1 MSFLQKIMNKGEREM
16 KGSMEL
22 KNELFKID
30 GKGYKAYKA
39 LEGRYD
45 FKKYVLSIDHVQGD
59 PFASP
64 SRVRVII
71 DNKVGQIPEELF
83 DNKNKEIAVCD
94 FLTRLF
100 SKNIRNQ
107 SEKIFGSG
115 KSGLIEISRCPQE
128 ILERTAIIR
137 NKSFF
142 EARFY
147 VGFPARGRSVLARE
161 LEKIIFNIIPNIVES
176 TFIYENIDKLALI
189 NRVKLMEDQCFIRE
203 NLKEK
208 GLVAFVANGSI
219 LPRESGISAR
229 PLRDGKKFVSPQAL
243 EVEFDTPNRGKIKGM
258 RIPEGINLI
267 VGGGQHGKSTLLKAL
282 ELGIYNHIEG
292 DGREFVITDESAL
305 KVRAEDGRAITSTD
319 ISLFINNLP
328 NGKDTVKFNT
338 ENASGSTS
346 QAANIIEAIEGKS
359 KVLLIDEDTSATN
372 FMIRDDIMQQLVVK
386 EKEPITPFIDVA
398 KSLYKRLGISTILVA
413 GSCGDFFDIADLV
426 IQMDCYEP
434 YEVTTKA
441 KELSRGKI
449 SLRDDL
455 DIHIDFGRVLVKGSI
470 SEGPKGIK
478 IKNLGKD
485 GLSINKE
492 NIDLKSVEQI
502 VDGEQINTI
511 GMTIKFIEDKYSGKD
526 LTVERIVDEIEK
538 DLTKSLI
545 GIDNI
550 KGGNGSL
557 AMPRKQEILCAINRL
572 RTLKIKE

>member
-1 MSFLQKIMNKGEREM
+1 M

-64 SRVRVII
+64 SRVRII
-71 DNKVGQIPEELF
+71 MDNKIAQIPEELF

-137 NKSFF
+137 NKNFF
-142 EARFY
+142 EVRFY

-176 TFIYENIDKLALI
+176 TFIYKNINKLALI

-203 NLKEK
+203 NLKKK

-219 LPRESGISAR
+219 LPRESGVSAR
-229 PLRDGKKFVSPQAL
+229 PLRDGKKFISPQAL
-243 EVEFDTPNRGKIKGM
+243 EVEFDTPNRGKIRGMGIPKG
-258 RIPEGINLI
+258 ITLI
-267 VGGGQHGKSTLLKAL
+267 VGGGYHGKSTLLKAL

-455 DIHIDFGRVLVKGSI
+455 DIYIDFGRVLVKGSI

-502 VDGEQINTI
+502 VDSEQINTI

-526 LTVERIVDEIEK
+526 LTVEKIVDEIEK
-538 DLTKSLI
+538 NLTKNLI
-545 GIDNI
+545 GIDNT

-572 RTLKIKE
+572 RTLKIKK

>member
-1 MSFLQKIMNKGEREM
+1 M
-16 KGSMEL
+16 KSSVEL

-30 GKGYKAYKA
+30 GKGYKAYKV
-39 LEGRYD
+39 LEGKYD

-64 SRVRVII
+64 SRVRIII
-71 DNKVGQIPEELF
+71 DNKIAQIPEELF
-83 DNKNKEIAVCD
+83 DNKNKAIAVCD

-100 SKNIRNQ
+100 SKNIKNQ

-137 NKSFF
+137 NKNFF

-161 LEKIIFNIIPNIVES
+161 LEKIIFNIIPNIVEN
-176 TFIYENIDKLALI
+176 TFIYKNINKLNLI
-189 NRVKLMEDQCFIRE
+189 NRVKLIEDQFYIRK

-208 GLVAFVANGSI
+208 GLVAFVANESI
-219 LPRESGISAR
+219 LPRESGVSAR
-229 PLRDGKKFVSPQAL
+229 PLRNGKKFISPQAL

-258 RIPEGINLI
+258 GIPKGITLI
-267 VGGGQHGKSTLLKAL
+267 IGGGYHGKSTLLRAL

-328 NGKDTVKFNT
+328 NGKDTIKFNT

-346 QAANIIEAIEGKS
+346 QAANIIEAIESKS

-398 KSLYKRLGISTILVA
+398 KSLYKQLGISTVLVA

-426 IQMDCYEP
+426 IQMDSYEP
-434 YEVTTKA
+434 YEVTAKA
-441 KELSRGKI
+441 KELSRGKV

-455 DIHIDFGRVLVKGSI
+455 DISIDFRRVLDKGSI

-478 IKNLGKD
+478 IKTLGKD

-511 GMTIKFIEDKYSGKD
+511 GMAIKFIEDKYSGKD
-526 LTVERIVDEIEK
+526 LTIEKIVDEIEK
-538 DLTKSLI
+538 DITKNLI
-545 GIDNI
+545 DIDNI

-572 RTLKIKE
+572 RTLKIKK

>member
-1 MSFLQKIMNKGEREM
+1 M

-64 SRVRVII
+64 SRVRII
-71 DNKVGQIPEELF
+71 MDNKIAQIPEELF

-137 NKSFF
+137 NKNFF
-142 EARFY
+142 EVRFY

-258 RIPEGINLI
+258 GIPKGITLI
-267 VGGGQHGKSTLLKAL
+267 VGGGYHGKSTLLKAL

-346 QAANIIEAIEGKS
+346 QAANIIEAIESKS

-455 DIHIDFGRVLVKGSI
+455 DIYIDFGRVLVKGSI

>member
-1 MSFLQKIMNKGEREM
+1 M

-64 SRVRVII
+64 SRVRII
-71 DNKVGQIPEELF
+71 MDNKIAQIPEELF

-137 NKSFF
+137 NKNFF
-142 EARFY
+142 EVRFY

-203 NLKEK
+203 NLKKK

-219 LPRESGISAR
+219 LPRESGVSAR
-229 PLRDGKKFVSPQAL
+229 PLRDGKKFISPQAL

-258 RIPEGINLI
+258 GIPKGITLI
-267 VGGGQHGKSTLLKAL
+267 IGGGYHGKSTLLRAL

-328 NGKDTVKFNT
+328 NGKDTIKFNT

-346 QAANIIEAIEGKS
+346 QAANIIEAIESKS

-398 KSLYKRLGISTILVA
+398 KSLYKQLGISTILVA

-426 IQMDCYEP
+426 IQMDSYEP
-434 YEVTTKA
+434 YEVTAKA
-441 KELSRGKI
+441 KELSRGKV

-455 DIHIDFGRVLVKGSI
+455 DISIDFGRVLDKGSI

-502 VDGEQINTI
+502 VDSEQINTI

>member
-1 MSFLQKIMNKGEREM
+1 M
-16 KGSMEL
+16 KSSVEL

-30 GKGYKAYKA
+30 GKGYKAYKV
-39 LEGRYD
+39 LEGKYD

-64 SRVRVII
+64 SRVRIII
-71 DNKVGQIPEELF
+71 DNKIAQIPEELF

-100 SKNIRNQ
+100 SKNIKNQ

-137 NKSFF
+137 NKNFF

-161 LEKIIFNIIPNIVES
+161 LEKIIFNIIPNIVEN
-176 TFIYENIDKLALI
+176 TFIYKNINKLNLI
-189 NRVKLMEDQCFIRE
+189 NRVKLIEDQFYIRK
-203 NLKEK
+203 NLKKK
-208 GLVAFVANGSI
+208 GLVAFVANESI
-219 LPRESGISAR
+219 LPRESGVSAR
-229 PLRDGKKFVSPQAL
+229 PLRNGKKFISPQAL

-258 RIPEGINLI
+258 GIPKGITLI
-267 VGGGQHGKSTLLKAL
+267 IGGGYHGKSTLLRAL

-328 NGKDTVKFNT
+328 NGKDTIKFNT

-346 QAANIIEAIEGKS
+346 QAANIIEAIESKS

-398 KSLYKRLGISTILVA
+398 KSLYKQLGISTILVA

-426 IQMDCYEP
+426 IQMDSYEP
-434 YEVTTKA
+434 YEVTAKA
-441 KELSRGKI
+441 KELSRGKV

-455 DIHIDFGRVLVKGSI
+455 DVSIDFRRVLDKGSI

-478 IKNLGKD
+478 IKTLGKD

-511 GMTIKFIEDKYSGKD
+511 GMAIKFIEDKYSGKD
-526 LTVERIVDEIEK
+526 LTIEKIVDEIEK
-538 DLTKSLI
+538 DITKNLI
-545 GIDNI
+545 DIDNI

-572 RTLKIKE
+572 RTLKIKK

>member
-1 MSFLQKIMNKGEREM
+1 M
-16 KGSMEL
+16 KSSVEL

-30 GKGYKAYKA
+30 GKGYKAYKV
-39 LEGRYD
+39 LEGKYD

-64 SRVRVII
+64 SRVRIII
-71 DNKVGQIPEELF
+71 DNKIAQIPEELF

-100 SKNIRNQ
+100 SKNIKNQ

-137 NKSFF
+137 NKNFF

-161 LEKIIFNIIPNIVES
+161 LEKIIFNIIPNIVEN
-176 TFIYENIDKLALI
+176 TFIYKNINKLNLI
-189 NRVKLMEDQCFIRE
+189 NRVKLIEDQFYIRK

-208 GLVAFVANGSI
+208 GLVAFVANESI
-219 LPRESGISAR
+219 LPRESGVSAR
-229 PLRDGKKFVSPQAL
+229 PLRNGKKFISPQAL

-258 RIPEGINLI
+258 GIPKGITLI
-267 VGGGQHGKSTLLKAL
+267 IGGGYHGKSTLLRAL

-305 KVRAEDGRAITSTD
+305 KVRAEDGRAIISTD

-328 NGKDTVKFNT
+328 NGKDTIKFNT

-346 QAANIIEAIEGKS
+346 QAANIIEAIESKS

-372 FMIRDDIMQQLVVK
+372 FMIRDDIMQRLVVK

-398 KSLYKRLGISTILVA
+398 KSLYKQLGISTVLVA

-426 IQMDCYEP
+426 IQMDSYEP
-434 YEVTTKA
+434 YEVTAKA
-441 KELSRGKI
+441 KELSRGKV

-455 DIHIDFGRVLVKGSI
+455 DISIDFRRVLDKGSI

-478 IKNLGKD
+478 IKTLGKD

-511 GMTIKFIEDKYSGKD
+511 GMAIKFIEDKYSGKD
-526 LTVERIVDEIEK
+526 LTIEKIADEIEK
-538 DLTKSLI
+538 DITKNLI

-572 RTLKIKE
+572 RTLKIKK

>member
-1 MSFLQKIMNKGEREM
+1 M
-16 KGSMEL
+16 KSSVEL

-30 GKGYKAYKA
+30 GKGYKAYKV
-39 LEGRYD
+39 LEGKYD

-64 SRVRVII
+64 SRVRIII
-71 DNKVGQIPEELF
+71 DNKIAQIPEELF

-100 SKNIRNQ
+100 SKNIKNQ

-137 NKSFF
+137 NKNFF

-176 TFIYENIDKLALI
+176 TFIYKNINKLALI

-203 NLKEK
+203 NLKKK

-219 LPRESGISAR
+219 LPRESGVSAR
-229 PLRDGKKFVSPQAL
+229 PLRNGKKFISPQAL

-258 RIPEGINLI
+258 GIPKGITLI
-267 VGGGQHGKSTLLKAL
+267 IGGGYHGKSTLLRAL

-328 NGKDTVKFNT
+328 NGKDTIKFNT

-346 QAANIIEAIEGKS
+346 QAANIIEAIESKS

-398 KSLYKRLGISTILVA
+398 KSLYKQLGISTILVA

-426 IQMDCYEP
+426 IQMDSYEP
-434 YEVTTKA
+434 YEVTARA
-441 KELSRGKI
+441 KELSRGKVI
-449 SLRDDL
+449 LRDDL
-455 DIHIDFGRVLVKGSI
+455 DISIDFGRVLDKGSI

-478 IKNLGKD
+478 IKTLGKD

-511 GMTIKFIEDKYSGKD
+511 GMAIKFIEDKYSGKD
-526 LTVERIVDEIEK
+526 LTIEKIVDEIEK
-538 DLTKSLI
+538 DITKNLI

-572 RTLKIKE
+572 RTLKIKK

>member
-1 MSFLQKIMNKGEREM
+1 M

-64 SRVRVII
+64 SRVRII
-71 DNKVGQIPEELF
+71 MDNKIAQIPEELF

-137 NKSFF
+137 NKNFF
-142 EARFY
+142 EVRFY

-176 TFIYENIDKLALI
+176 TFIYKNINKLALI

-203 NLKEK
+203 NLKKK

-219 LPRESGISAR
+219 LPRESGVSAR
-229 PLRDGKKFVSPQAL
+229 PLRDGKKFISPQAL

-258 RIPEGINLI
+258 GIPKGITLI
-267 VGGGQHGKSTLLKAL
+267 VGGGYHGKSTLLKAL

-455 DIHIDFGRVLVKGSI
+455 DIYIDFGRVLVKGSI

-502 VDGEQINTI
+502 VDSEQINTI

-526 LTVERIVDEIEK
+526 LTVEKIVDEIEK
-538 DLTKSLI
+538 NLTKNLI
-545 GIDNI
+545 GIDNT

>member
-1 MSFLQKIMNKGEREM
+1 M

-64 SRVRVII
+64 SRVRII
-71 DNKVGQIPEELF
+71 MDNKIAQIPEELF

-137 NKSFF
+137 NKNFF
-142 EARFY
+142 EVRFY
-147 VGFPARGRSVLARE
+147 LGFPARGRSVLARE

-176 TFIYENIDKLALI
+176 TFIYKNINKLALI

-203 NLKEK
+203 NLKKK

-219 LPRESGISAR
+219 LPRESGVSAR
-229 PLRDGKKFVSPQAL
+229 PLRDGKKFISPQAL

-258 RIPEGINLI
+258 GIPKGITLI
-267 VGGGQHGKSTLLKAL
+267 VGGGYHGKSTLLKAL

-455 DIHIDFGRVLVKGSI
+455 DIYIDFGRVLVKGSI

>member
-1 MSFLQKIMNKGEREM
+1 M

-64 SRVRVII
+64 SRVRII
-71 DNKVGQIPEELF
+71 MDNKIAQIPEELF

-137 NKSFF
+137 NKNFF
-142 EARFY
+142 EVRFY
-147 VGFPARGRSVLARE
+147 LGFPARGRSVLARE

-176 TFIYENIDKLALI
+176 TFIYKNINKLALI

-203 NLKEK
+203 NLKKK

-219 LPRESGISAR
+219 LPRESGVSAR
-229 PLRDGKKFVSPQAL
+229 PLRDGKKFISPQAL

-258 RIPEGINLI
+258 GIPKGITLI
-267 VGGGQHGKSTLLKAL
+267 VGGGYHGKSTLLKAL

-346 QAANIIEAIEGKS
+346 QAANIIEAIEGKA

-372 FMIRDDIMQQLVVK
+372 FMIRDDIMQQLVIK

-455 DIHIDFGRVLVKGSI
+455 DIYIDFGRVLVKGSI

>member
-1 MSFLQKIMNKGEREM
+1 M

-64 SRVRVII
+64 SRVRII
-71 DNKVGQIPEELF
+71 MDNKIAQIPEELF

-137 NKSFF
+137 NKNFF
-142 EARFY
+142 EVRFY

-176 TFIYENIDKLALI
+176 TFIYKNINKLALI

-258 RIPEGINLI
+258 GIPKGITLI
-267 VGGGQHGKSTLLKAL
+267 VGGGYHGKSTLLKAL

-455 DIHIDFGRVLVKGSI
+455 DIYIDFGRVLVKGSI

>member
-1 MSFLQKIMNKGEREM
+1 M
-16 KGSMEL
+16 KSSVEL

-30 GKGYKAYKA
+30 GKGYKAYKV
-39 LEGRYD
+39 LEGKYD

-64 SRVRVII
+64 SRVRIII
-71 DNKVGQIPEELF
+71 DNKIAQIPEELF

-100 SKNIRNQ
+100 SKNIKNQ

-137 NKSFF
+137 SKNFF

-161 LEKIIFNIIPNIVES
+161 LEKIIFNIIPNIVEN
-176 TFIYENIDKLALI
+176 TFIYKNINKLNLI
-189 NRVKLMEDQCFIRE
+189 NRVKLIEDQFYIRK

-208 GLVAFVANGSI
+208 GLVAFVANESI
-219 LPRESGISAR
+219 LPRESGVSAR
-229 PLRDGKKFVSPQAL
+229 PLRNGKKFISPQAL

-258 RIPEGINLI
+258 GIPKGITLI
-267 VGGGQHGKSTLLKAL
+267 IGGGYHGKSTLLRAL

-328 NGKDTVKFNT
+328 NGKDTIKFNT

-346 QAANIIEAIEGKS
+346 QAANIIEAIESKS

-398 KSLYKRLGISTILVA
+398 KSLYKQLGISTILVA

-426 IQMDCYEP
+426 IQMDSYEP
-434 YEVTTKA
+434 YEVTAKA
-441 KELSRGKI
+441 KELSRGKV

-455 DIHIDFGRVLVKGSI
+455 DISIDFRRVLDKGSI

-478 IKNLGKD
+478 IKTLGKD

-511 GMTIKFIEDKYSGKD
+511 GMAIKFIEDKYSGKN
-526 LTVERIVDEIEK
+526 LTIEKIVDEIEK
-538 DLTKSLI
+538 DITKNLI

-572 RTLKIKE
+572 RTLKIKK

>member
-1 MSFLQKIMNKGEREM
+1 M

-64 SRVRVII
+64 SRVRII
-71 DNKVGQIPEELF
+71 MDNKIAQIPEELF

-137 NKSFF
+137 NKNFF
-142 EARFY
+142 EVRFY
-147 VGFPARGRSVLARE
+147 LGFPARGRSVLARE

-176 TFIYENIDKLALI
+176 TFIYKNINKLALI

-203 NLKEK
+203 NLKKK

-258 RIPEGINLI
+258 GIPKGITLI
-267 VGGGQHGKSTLLKAL
+267 VGGGYHGKSTLLKAL

>member
-1 MSFLQKIMNKGEREM
+1 M

-30 GKGYKAYKA
+30 GKGYKAYKV
-39 LEGRYD
+39 LEGKYD

-71 DNKVGQIPEELF
+71 DNKIAQIPEELF

-107 SEKIFGSG
+107 SEKTFGSG

-128 ILERTAIIR
+128 ILERTSIIR
-137 NKSFF
+137 NKNFF
-142 EARFY
+142 EVRFY

-161 LEKIIFNIIPNIVES
+161 LEKIIFNIIPNIVER
-176 TFIYENIDKLALI
+176 TLIYENINKLALI

-208 GLVAFVANGSI
+208 GLIAFVANESI
-219 LPRESGISAR
+219 LPRESGVSAR
-229 PLRDGKKFVSPQAL
+229 PLRDGKKFISPQAL

-258 RIPEGINLI
+258 GIPKGITLI
-267 VGGGQHGKSTLLKAL
+267 VGGGYHGKSTLLRAL

-346 QAANIIEAIEGKS
+346 QAANIIEAIEGKA

-426 IQMDCYEP
+426 IQMDSYEP
-434 YEVTTKA
+434 YEVTAKA

-455 DIHIDFGRVLVKGSI
+455 DIHIDFERVLSKGSI

-478 IKNLGKD
+478 IKTLGKD
-485 GLSINKE
+485 GLSINRE

-502 VDGEQINTI
+502 VDSEQINTI

-526 LTVERIVDEIEK
+526 LTVEKIVDEIEK
-538 DLTKSLI
+538 NLTKNLI
-545 GIDNI
+545 GIDNT

-572 RTLKIKE
+572 RTLKIKK

>member
-1 MSFLQKIMNKGEREM
+1 M

-71 DNKVGQIPEELF
+71 DNKVAQIPEELF

-258 RIPEGINLI
+258 GIPKGITLI
-267 VGGGQHGKSTLLKAL
+267 IGGGYHGKSTLLRAL

-328 NGKDTVKFNT
+328 NGKDTIKFNT

-346 QAANIIEAIEGKS
+346 QAANIIEAIESKS

-455 DIHIDFGRVLVKGSI
+455 DISIDFRRVLDKGSI

-511 GMTIKFIEDKYSGKD
+511 GMAIKFIEDKYSGKD
-526 LTVERIVDEIEK
+526 LTIEKIVDEIEK
-538 DLTKSLI
+538 DITKNLI
-545 GIDNI
+545 DIDNI

-572 RTLKIKE
+572 RTLKIKK

>member
-1 MSFLQKIMNKGEREM
+1 M

-71 DNKVGQIPEELF
+71 DNKVAQIPEELF

-243 EVEFDTPNRGKIKGM
+243 EVEFDTLNRGKIKGM
-258 RIPEGINLI
+258 GIPKGITLI
-267 VGGGQHGKSTLLKAL
+267 VGGGYHGKSTLLKAL

-455 DIHIDFGRVLVKGSI
+455 DISIDFRRVLDKGSI

>member
-1 MSFLQKIMNKGEREM
+1 M

-258 RIPEGINLI
+258 GIPKGITLI
-267 VGGGQHGKSTLLKAL
+267 VGGGYHGKSTLLKAL

-478 IKNLGKD
+478 IKNLGND

>member
-1 MSFLQKIMNKGEREM
+1 M
-16 KGSMEL
+16 KSSVEL

-30 GKGYKAYKA
+30 GKGYKAYKV
-39 LEGRYD
+39 LEGKYD

-64 SRVRVII
+64 SRVRIII
-71 DNKVGQIPEELF
+71 DNKIAQIPEELF

-100 SKNIRNQ
+100 SKNIKNQ

-128 ILERTAIIR
+128 ILERTSIIR
-137 NKSFF
+137 NENFF

-161 LEKIIFNIIPNIVES
+161 LEKIIFNIIPNIVEN
-176 TFIYENIDKLALI
+176 TFIYKNINKLDLI
-189 NRVKLMEDQCFIRE
+189 NRVKLMEDQFYIRK

-208 GLVAFVANGSI
+208 GLVAFVANESI
-219 LPRESGISAR
+219 LPRESGVSAR
-229 PLRDGKKFVSPQAL
+229 PLRNGKKFISPQAL

-258 RIPEGINLI
+258 GIPKGITLI
-267 VGGGQHGKSTLLKAL
+267 IGGGYHGKSTLLRAL

-328 NGKDTVKFNT
+328 NGKDTIKFNT

-346 QAANIIEAIEGKS
+346 QAANIIEAIESKS

-398 KSLYKRLGISTILVA
+398 KSLYKQLGISTILVA

-426 IQMDCYEP
+426 IQMDSYEP
-434 YEVTTKA
+434 YEVTARA
-441 KELSRGKI
+441 KELSRGKVI
-449 SLRDDL
+449 LRDDL
-455 DIHIDFGRVLVKGSI
+455 DISIDFGRVLDKGSI

-478 IKNLGKD
+478 IKTLGKD

-511 GMTIKFIEDKYSGKD
+511 GMAIKFIEDKYSGKD
-526 LTVERIVDEIEK
+526 LTIEKIVDEIEK
-538 DLTKSLI
+538 DITKNLI

-572 RTLKIKE
+572 RTLKIKK

>member
-1 MSFLQKIMNKGEREM
+1 M
-16 KGSMEL
+16 KSSVEL

-30 GKGYKAYKA
+30 GKGYKAYKV
-39 LEGRYD
+39 LEGKYD

-64 SRVRVII
+64 SRVRIII
-71 DNKVGQIPEELF
+71 DNKIAQIPEELF
-83 DNKNKEIAVCD
+83 DNKNKEVAVCD

-100 SKNIRNQ
+100 SKNIKNQ

-137 NKSFF
+137 NKNFF

-161 LEKIIFNIIPNIVES
+161 LEKIILNIIPNIVEN
-176 TFIYENIDKLALI
+176 TFIYKNINKLNLI
-189 NRVKLMEDQCFIRE
+189 NRVKLIEDQFYIRK

-208 GLVAFVANGSI
+208 GLVAFVANESI
-219 LPRESGISAR
+219 LPRESGVSAR
-229 PLRDGKKFVSPQAL
+229 PLRNGKKFISPQAL

-258 RIPEGINLI
+258 GIPKGITLI
-267 VGGGQHGKSTLLKAL
+267 IGGGYHGKSTLLRAL

-305 KVRAEDGRAITSTD
+305 KVRAEDGRAITSMD

-328 NGKDTVKFNT
+328 NGKDTIKFNT

-346 QAANIIEAIEGKS
+346 QAANIIEAIESKS

-398 KSLYKRLGISTILVA
+398 KSLYKQLGISTVLVA

-426 IQMDCYEP
+426 IQMDSYEP
-434 YEVTTKA
+434 YEVTAKA
-441 KELSRGKI
+441 KELSRGKV

-455 DIHIDFGRVLVKGSI
+455 DISIDFRRVLDKGSI

-478 IKNLGKD
+478 IKTLGKD

-511 GMTIKFIEDKYSGKD
+511 GIAIKFIEDKYSGKD
-526 LTVERIVDEIEK
+526 LTIEKIADEIEK
-538 DLTKSLI
+538 DITKNLI

-572 RTLKIKE
+572 RTLKIKK

>member
-1 MSFLQKIMNKGEREM
+1 M
-16 KGSMEL
+16 KSSVEL

-30 GKGYKAYKA
+30 GKGYKAYKV
-39 LEGRYD
+39 LEGKYD

-64 SRVRVII
+64 SRVRIII
-71 DNKVGQIPEELF
+71 DNKIAQIPEELF

-100 SKNIRNQ
+100 SKNIKNQ

-137 NKSFF
+137 NKNFF

-161 LEKIIFNIIPNIVES
+161 LEKIIFNIIPNIVEN
-176 TFIYENIDKLALI
+176 TFIYKNINKLNLI
-189 NRVKLMEDQCFIRE
+189 NRVKLIEDQFYIRK

-208 GLVAFVANGSI
+208 GLVAFVANESI
-219 LPRESGISAR
+219 LPRESGVSAR
-229 PLRDGKKFVSPQAL
+229 PLRNGKKFISPQAL

-258 RIPEGINLI
+258 GIPKGITLI
-267 VGGGQHGKSTLLKAL
+267 IGGGYHGKSTLLRAL
-282 ELGIYNHIEG
+282 ELGIYNHIES

-328 NGKDTVKFNT
+328 NGKDTIKFNT

-346 QAANIIEAIEGKS
+346 QAANIIEAIESKS

-398 KSLYKRLGISTILVA
+398 KSLYKQLGISTILVA

-426 IQMDCYEP
+426 IQMDSYEP
-434 YEVTTKA
+434 YEVTAKA
-441 KELSRGKI
+441 KELSRGKV

-455 DIHIDFGRVLVKGSI
+455 DISIDFRRVLDKGSI

-478 IKNLGKD
+478 IKTLGKD

-511 GMTIKFIEDKYSGKD
+511 GMAIKFIEDKYSGKN
-526 LTVERIVDEIEK
+526 LTIEKIVDEIEK
-538 DLTKSLI
+538 DITKNLI

-572 RTLKIKE
+572 RTLKIKK

>member
-1 MSFLQKIMNKGEREM
+1 M
-16 KGSMEL
+16 KSSVEL

-30 GKGYKAYKA
+30 GKGYKAYKV
-39 LEGRYD
+39 LEGKYD

-64 SRVRVII
+64 SRVRIII
-71 DNKVGQIPEELF
+71 DNKIAQIPEELF
-83 DNKNKEIAVCD
+83 DNKNKEVAVCD

-100 SKNIRNQ
+100 SKNIKNQ

-137 NKSFF
+137 NKNFF

-161 LEKIIFNIIPNIVES
+161 LEKIIFNIIPNIVEN
-176 TFIYENIDKLALI
+176 TFIYKNINKLNLI
-189 NRVKLMEDQCFIRE
+189 NRVKLIEDQFYIRK

-208 GLVAFVANGSI
+208 GLVAFVANESI
-219 LPRESGISAR
+219 LPRESGVSAR
-229 PLRDGKKFVSPQAL
+229 PLRNGKKFISPQAL

-258 RIPEGINLI
+258 GIPKGITLI
-267 VGGGQHGKSTLLKAL
+267 IGGGYHGKSTLLRAL

-328 NGKDTVKFNT
+328 NGKDTIKFNT

-346 QAANIIEAIEGKS
+346 QAANIIEAIESKS

-398 KSLYKRLGISTILVA
+398 KSLYKQLGISTILVA

-426 IQMDCYEP
+426 IQMDSYEP
-434 YEVTTKA
+434 YEVTAKA
-441 KELSRGKI
+441 KELSRGKV

-455 DIHIDFGRVLVKGSI
+455 DISIDFGRVLDKGSI

-478 IKNLGKD
+478 IKTLGKD

-511 GMTIKFIEDKYSGKD
+511 GMAIKFIEDKYSGKD
-526 LTVERIVDEIEK
+526 LTIEKIADEIEK
-538 DLTKSLI
+538 DITKNLI

-557 AMPRKQEILCAINRL
+557 TMPRKQEILCAINRL
-572 RTLKIKE
+572 RTLKIKK

>member
-1 MSFLQKIMNKGEREM
+1 M
-16 KGSMEL
+16 KSSVEL

-30 GKGYKAYKA
+30 GKGYKAYKV
-39 LEGRYD
+39 LEGKYD

-64 SRVRVII
+64 SRVRIII
-71 DNKVGQIPEELF
+71 DNKIAQIPEELF

-100 SKNIRNQ
+100 SKNIKNQ

-137 NKSFF
+137 NKNFF

-161 LEKIIFNIIPNIVES
+161 LEKIIFNIIPNIVEN
-176 TFIYENIDKLALI
+176 TFIYKNINKLNLI
-189 NRVKLMEDQCFIRE
+189 NRVKLIEDQFYIRK

-208 GLVAFVANGSI
+208 GLVAFVANESI
-219 LPRESGISAR
+219 LPRESGVSAR
-229 PLRDGKKFVSPQAL
+229 PLRNGKKFISPQAL

-258 RIPEGINLI
+258 GIPKGITLI
-267 VGGGQHGKSTLLKAL
+267 IGGGYHGKSTLLRAL

-305 KVRAEDGRAITSTD
+305 KVRAEDGRAITSMD

-328 NGKDTVKFNT
+328 NGKDTIKFNT

-346 QAANIIEAIEGKS
+346 QAANIIEAIESKS

-398 KSLYKRLGISTILVA
+398 KSLYKQLGISTILVA

-426 IQMDCYEP
+426 IQMDSYEP
-434 YEVTTKA
+434 YEVTAKA
-441 KELSRGKI
+441 KELSRGKV

-455 DIHIDFGRVLVKGSI
+455 DISIDFGRVLDKGSI

-478 IKNLGKD
+478 IKTLGKD

-511 GMTIKFIEDKYSGKD
+511 GMAIKFIEDKYSGKD
-526 LTVERIVDEIEK
+526 LTIEKIADEIEK
-538 DLTKSLI
+538 DITKNLI

-572 RTLKIKE
+572 RTLKIKK

>member
-1 MSFLQKIMNKGEREM
+1 M
-16 KGSMEL
+16 KSSVEL

-30 GKGYKAYKA
+30 GKGYKAYKV
-39 LEGRYD
+39 LEGKYD

-64 SRVRVII
+64 SRVRIII
-71 DNKVGQIPEELF
+71 DNKIAQIPEELF

-100 SKNIRNQ
+100 SKNIKNQ

-137 NKSFF
+137 NKNFF

-161 LEKIIFNIIPNIVES
+161 LEKIIFNIIPNIVEN
-176 TFIYENIDKLALI
+176 TFIYKNINKLNLI
-189 NRVKLMEDQCFIRE
+189 NRVKLIEDQFYIRK

-208 GLVAFVANGSI
+208 GLVAFVANESI
-219 LPRESGISAR
+219 LPRESGVSAR
-229 PLRDGKKFVSPQAL
+229 PLRNGKKFISPQAL

-258 RIPEGINLI
+258 GIPKGITLI
-267 VGGGQHGKSTLLKAL
+267 IGGGYHGKSTLLRAL

-328 NGKDTVKFNT
+328 NGKDTIKFNT

-346 QAANIIEAIEGKS
+346 QAANIIEAIESKS

-455 DIHIDFGRVLVKGSI
+455 DISIDFRRVLDKGSI

-478 IKNLGKD
+478 IKTLGKD

-511 GMTIKFIEDKYSGKD
+511 GMAIKFIEDKYSGKN
-526 LTVERIVDEIEK
+526 LTIEKIVDEIEK
-538 DLTKSLI
+538 DITKNLI

-572 RTLKIKE
+572 RTLKIKK

>member
-1 MSFLQKIMNKGEREM
+1 M

-71 DNKVGQIPEELF
+71 DNKVAQIPEELF

-176 TFIYENIDKLALI
+176 TFIYKNINKLALI

-258 RIPEGINLI
+258 GIPKGITLI
-267 VGGGQHGKSTLLKAL
+267 VGGGYHGKSTLLKAL

-346 QAANIIEAIEGKS
+346 QAANIIEAIEGKA

-455 DIHIDFGRVLVKGSI
+455 DIYIDFGRVLVKGSI

-502 VDGEQINTI
+502 VDSEQINTI

-526 LTVERIVDEIEK
+526 LTVEKIVDEIEK
-538 DLTKSLI
+538 NLTKNLI
-545 GIDNI
+545 GIDNT

-572 RTLKIKE
+572 RTLKIKK

>member
-1 MSFLQKIMNKGEREM
+1 M
-16 KGSMEL
+16 KSSVEL

-30 GKGYKAYKA
+30 GKGYKAYKV
-39 LEGRYD
+39 LEGKYD

-64 SRVRVII
+64 SRVRIII
-71 DNKVGQIPEELF
+71 DNKIAQIPEELF

-100 SKNIRNQ
+100 SKNIKNQ

-137 NKSFF
+137 NKNFF

-161 LEKIIFNIIPNIVES
+161 LEKIIFNIIPNIVEN
-176 TFIYENIDKLALI
+176 TFIYKNINKLNLI
-189 NRVKLMEDQCFIRE
+189 NRVKLIEDQFYIRK

-208 GLVAFVANGSI
+208 GLVAFVANESI
-219 LPRESGISAR
+219 LPRESGVSAR
-229 PLRDGKKFVSPQAL
+229 PLRNGKKFISPQAL

-258 RIPEGINLI
+258 GIPKGITLI
-267 VGGGQHGKSTLLKAL
+267 IGGGYHGKSTLLRAL

-328 NGKDTVKFNT
+328 NGKDTIKFNT

-346 QAANIIEAIEGKS
+346 QAANIIEAIESKS

-398 KSLYKRLGISTILVA
+398 KSLYKQLGISTILVA

-426 IQMDCYEP
+426 IQMDSYEP
-434 YEVTTKA
+434 YEVTAKA
-441 KELSRGKI
+441 KELSRGKV

-455 DIHIDFGRVLVKGSI
+455 DISIDFGRVLDKGSI

-478 IKNLGKD
+478 IKTLGKD

-511 GMTIKFIEDKYSGKD
+511 GMAIKFIEDKYSGKN
-526 LTVERIVDEIEK
+526 LTIEKIVDEIEK
-538 DLTKSLI
+538 DITKNLI

-572 RTLKIKE
+572 RTLKIKK

>member
-1 MSFLQKIMNKGEREM
+1 M

-71 DNKVGQIPEELF
+71 DNKIAQIPEELF

-189 NRVKLMEDQCFIRE
+189 NRVKLMEDQCFIRK

-258 RIPEGINLI
+258 GIPKGITLI
-267 VGGGQHGKSTLLKAL
+267 VGGGYHGKSTLLKAL